1 MIKKICFLLFF
12 VFVFSALVCLAQEKQ
27 ITNEEY
33 KFRLNFPEGVFS
45 TDDKLTL
52 VEFRGSEKNHGLDA
66 IFFLKRV
73 MPVNI
78 SPIEKL
84 ETYMKEASTVEA
96 FDKDFIESMKLSF
109 PDIKSLDKSFSN
121 FNNRPAVQ
129 GTYTFTMANKSEMK
143 GRYMPLL
150 VKEQSSIYV
159 FSWTSKAT
167 MFENWNKAA
176 EETISSLK
184 TY

>member
-12 VFVFSALVCLAQEKQ
+12 VFVFSALACFAQEKQ
-27 ITNEEY
+27 ITNEKY

-45 TDDKLTL
+45 TEDKLTL
-52 VEFRGSEKNHGLDA
+52 VEFRGSEKNHGSDA

-73 MPVNI
+73 MPVYI

-96 FDKDFIESMKLSF
+96 FNKDFIETMKLSF
-109 PDIKSLDKSFSN
+109 PDIKPLGKSFSY
-121 FNNRPAVQ
+121 FNNRPVVQ
-129 GTYTFTMANKSEMK
+129 GTYTFTIYNKSEMK
-143 GRYMPLL
+143 GRYMLLL

-159 FSWTSKAT
+159 FSWTSRAT
-167 MFENWNKAA
+167 KYENWNKAA
-176 EETISSLK
+176 EETVSSLK